1 MAQEVPRHSFKRR
14 EWLGVKS
21 RRGLV
26 KILRQY
32 QSEVGISKWRVS
44 DVEYFLQL
52 FSHLYGE
59 KGPMWHHVRCIVA
72 IIKDGEL
79 Q

>member
-1 MAQEVPRHSFKRR
+1 MTQEITRHVFKRH

-21 RRGLV
+21 RRSLV
-26 KILRQY
+26 KILKQY
-32 QSEVGISKWRVS
+32 QKEVGISEWCIS

-52 FSHLYGE
+52 FHHLYRG
-59 KGPMWHHVRCIVA
+59 KGAMWHHVRCIVT
-72 IIKDGEL
+72 IIADGEL